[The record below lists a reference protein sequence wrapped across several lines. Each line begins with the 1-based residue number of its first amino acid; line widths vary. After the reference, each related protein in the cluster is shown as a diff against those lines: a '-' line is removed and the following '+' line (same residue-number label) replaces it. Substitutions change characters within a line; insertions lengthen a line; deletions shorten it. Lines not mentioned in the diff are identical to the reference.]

1 MKINTTTEYVR
12 LPDIL
17 RLGIYDSRE
26 GIMAAIAKGR
36 LPRPVKVGGRL
47 HWNRKELE
55 EWIESKRVVIYR
67 RRR

>member
-1 MKINTTTEYVR
+1 MPEYMR
-12 LPDIL
+12 LPDLL

-26 GIMAAIAKGR
+26 GIMAAVAKGR
-36 LPRPVKVGGRL
+36 LPRPFKVGNKL
-47 HWNRKELE
+47 HWKRTEVE